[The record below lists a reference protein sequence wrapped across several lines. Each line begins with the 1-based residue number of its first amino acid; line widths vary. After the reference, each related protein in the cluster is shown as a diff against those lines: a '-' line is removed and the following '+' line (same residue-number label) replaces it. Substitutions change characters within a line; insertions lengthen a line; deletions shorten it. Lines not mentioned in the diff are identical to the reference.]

1 MRQRALSR
9 RKKSQLKS
17 QKAAKRTQK
26 VRRAKRSNYDSDSI
40 GDYGIN

>member
-1 MRQRALSR
+1 MPSR

-17 QKAAKRTQK
+17 QKAVKRTQK
-26 VRRAKRSNYDSDSI
+26 VRRVKRSNYGSGSI